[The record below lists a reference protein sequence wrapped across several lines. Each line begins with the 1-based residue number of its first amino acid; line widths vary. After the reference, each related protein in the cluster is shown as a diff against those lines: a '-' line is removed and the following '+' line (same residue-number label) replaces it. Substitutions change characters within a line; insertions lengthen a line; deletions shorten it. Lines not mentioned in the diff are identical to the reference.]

1 MKSYMKRF
9 LSLLVVLCLM
19 LTVLP
24 AMNGVLAEEADN
36 GAVTVEGE
44 TVNITMSK
52 SADVINNSELT
63 TADGLEKNKSYLTI
77 TVTDK
82 EGNELTLKELHRADA
97 LSWETS
103 DLNVAIPKG
112 NYKSFYIYGIAP
124 GQATITLNVTYEGA
138 TTSVSVDI
146 TVEGSVLKDGGFEG
160 STGWHESEYWKVV
173 STKNATTQHWGY
185 DVNSTFNMTGGN
197 NMFIRMPNGGDTETD
212 GTVLVYQDV
221 YLEPASYSF
230 AAYIRRFPG
239 FEQQDTVDGYDSYNT
254 PVTVGAILLD
264 ADGNETDTR
273 YAETYKDDYKMGV
286 GDFEA
291 CSVQFSVTE
300 AGTYRLY
307 LYAESEIHVGMGMQV
322 DNMCLVSGQQI
333 DHVEV
338 SFGTNNTVQVN
349 MAEAL
354 VFKAF
359 YADGTEVDL
368 GDVRPTYVSSNTAV
382 LSVTSD
388 NKVFGMAAGTANLT
402 ASVTVNG
409 VEYKCTIE
417 AVVEGDEEP
426 SQDPNQGSNQG
437 TTPNT
442 PSEPGESNNGMTII
456 IVAVAAV
463 LVIAVVIVVVV
474 TKKKKTK

>member
-1 MKSYMKRF
+1 MKRNVKRF
-9 LSLLVVLCLM
+9 LSLLAVLCLL

-24 AMNGVLAEEADN
+24 ATNPVRVFAAESDP
-36 GAVTVEGE
+36 VTVEGP
-44 TVNITMSK
+44 TVNITISK
-52 SADVINNSELT
+52 SAEVINNSELT

-82 EGNELTLKELHRADA
+82 TGKELTLKELYRAEA
-97 LSWETS
+97 LSWKTS
-103 DLNVAIPKG
+103 DENVAIPKG
-112 NYKSFYIYGIAP
+112 NYKSYYIYGIAP
-124 GQATITLNVTYEGA
+124 GTATITFTVNYEGEENSA
-138 TTSVSVDI
+138 SVDI

-160 STGWHESEYWKVV
+160 STGWHETAYWKVI
-173 STKNATTQHWGY
+173 STKNATPNHWGY

-197 NMFIRMPNGGDTETD
+197 NLFIRMPNGGDTETD
-212 GTVLVYQDV
+212 GTVTIYQDV
-221 YLEPASYSF
+221 YLTPASYSF

-239 FEQQDTVDGYDSYNT
+239 FEQQDIVDGYDSYNT

-264 ADGNETDTR
+264 ANGNETETK

-291 CSVQFSVTE
+291 CAVQFSVTE

-333 DHVEV
+333 DRVEV
-338 SFGTNNTVQVN
+338 SFGTDNTVKVN

-359 YADGTEVDL
+359 YSDGTQVDL
-368 GDVRPTYVSSNTAV
+368 GDVRPTYLSSNTGV
-382 LSVTSD
+382 LSITSD
-388 NKVFGMAAGTANLT
+388 NKVFGLAPGTANLT

-417 AVVEGDEEP
+417 ATVVGDEEP
-426 SQDPNQGSNQG
+426 
-437 TTPNT
+437 TTPPAPGGDSSAPGNNNDGGDNNT
-442 PSEPGESNNGMTII
+442 TII
-456 IVAVAAV
+456 IVAAAAV
-463 LVIAVVIVVVV
+463 VVILAVVVICVVA
-474 TKKKKTK
+474 KKKKNKK

>member
-1 MKSYMKRF
+1 MKRNVTRF
-9 LSLLVVLCLM
+9 LSLLAVLCLL

-24 AMNGVLAEEADN
+24 AMNPIRADEADT

-82 EGNELTLKELHRADA
+82 EGNELKLKDLHRADA

-103 DLNVAIPKG
+103 DENVAIPKG
-112 NYKSFYIYGIAP
+112 TYKAFYIYGIAP
-124 GQATITLNVTYEGA
+124 GTATITFSVTYEGA
-138 TTSVSVDI
+138 TTSISTDI
-146 TVEGSVLKDGGFEG
+146 TVEGSVLRDGGFEG
-160 STGWHESEYWKVV
+160 STDWHASAYWKVV
-173 STKNATTQHWGY
+173 TTKNATATHWGY

-197 NMFIRMPNGGDTETD
+197 NMFIRMPNGGDSETD

-221 YLEPASYSF
+221 YLVPASYSF

-264 ADGNETDTR
+264 ADGNETDTKF
-273 YAETYKDDYKMGV
+273 AETYKDDEKMGV

-291 CSVQFSVTE
+291 CAVQFSVKE

-307 LYAESEIHVGMGMQV
+307 LFAESEIHVGMGMQV

-338 SFGTNNTVQVN
+338 SFGTDNTVQVN
-349 MAEAL
+349 MAEPL

-368 GDVRPTYVSSNTAV
+368 GDVRPTYLSSNTAV

-388 NKVFGMAAGTANLT
+388 NKVFGLAPGTANLT

-417 AVVEGDEEP
+417 AMVQGDEEP
-426 SQDPNQGSNQG
+426 TQTPTTAEPSAPGDSNSG
-437 TTPNT
+437 TY
-442 PSEPGESNNGMTII
+442 II
-456 IVAVAAV
+456 IAVAAV
-463 LVIAVVIVVVV
+463 VVIAIVVVV
-474 TKKKKTK
+474 IGAASKKKKSN